1 MRQANRRFEV
11 EYYDTSLQDGLCDV
25 TFELSED
32 AEDALFA
39 ALHREIEQNMREGG
53 FPSQK
58 IHLFKRLSEQRTEH
72 PPWIETKGT
81 SRTYDME
88 LSEWDYHLLSKIVG
102 ESLSNVL
109 GPAGAPKY
117 EELVDVW
124 KDITMQME
132 MADPRQP
139 SEQTTLSSVITEAGE
154 NFIEQAAEEFNPDNG
169 QFLCL
174 LQDGKIH
181 KYGND
186 AGDTWY
192 VCTGCDTSFAEI
204 ADDHDCSN
212 YQ

>member
-72 PPWIETKGT
+72 PPWVETNGVA
-81 SRTYDME
+81 RTYDME
-88 LSEWDYHLLSKIVG
+88 LSEWDYHLLTKMIG

-109 GPAGAPKY
+109 GPAGAQKY

-132 MADPRQP
+132 MADIGTG
-139 SEQTTLSSVITEAGE
+139 SEQMTLDSVVDDER
-154 NFIEQAAEEFNPDNG
+154 EQFNPDNG

-186 AGDTWY
+186 DGDTWY
-192 VCTGCDTSFAEI
+192 ICTKCDTSFAEI
-204 ADDHDCSN
+204 DDNHDCSK

>member
-1 MRQANRRFEV
+1 MHQANRRFEV

-25 TFELSED
+25 TFELSKD

-39 ALHREIEQNMREGG
+39 ALHREIDQNMRGGG

-58 IHLFKRLSEQRTEH
+58 IHLFKRLSEKRTEH
-72 PPWIETKGT
+72 PPWIETNGV

-88 LSEWDYHLLSKIVG
+88 LSEWDYHLLTKMIG

-109 GPAGAPKY
+109 GPAGVDKY

-139 SEQTTLSSVITEAGE
+139 VTEAGE
-154 NFIEQAAEEFNPDNG
+154 EIIEQASDEFGLDNV

-192 VCTGCDTSFAEI
+192 VCTECDTSFGELR